1 MTTEEKNLQLAKML
15 ISKWKHKWN
24 LLKPSAIASML
35 QIAVYDAIRTKHC
48 LCKTQNRI
56 RYRDLLTNDR
66 MDVEYFGENIVDHY
80 PYILCK
86 YHTVNL
92 VRNWNG
98 SMKDCLPFHSWNIPF
113 HSDIFQ
119 IPHRNFRSISFFI
132 PYHALLASGGVIQV
146 LQELELSHK

>member
-1 MTTEEKNLQLAKML
+1 
-15 ISKWKHKWN
+15 
-24 LLKPSAIASML
+24 
-35 QIAVYDAIRTKHC
+35 
-48 LCKTQNRI
+48 
-56 RYRDLLTNDR
+56 

-92 VRNWNG
+92 VWELEWKYERL
-98 SMKDCLPFHSWNIPF
+98 SSIPFLKSSIPF

-119 IPHRNFRSISFFI
+119 IPHRNFCSISFFI

-146 LQELELSHK
+146 LQQLELST